1 MRMKTFLALLVA
13 FCATSGIAAWGE
25 DTPAL
30 VETEVARVALF
41 KNGYGYFTCEGALP
55 RGADRIRLDR
65 VPLAALGTLWIAS
78 TDLDASVVDARVVRE
93 TETSVRPVTSFDEL
107 IRNNVGKSVRIVADE
122 EFVGEIL
129 PFPESPGPEP
139 DVPQLGHGPVHVP
152 VPPPTP
158 QAAFFLLRTAEGKV
172 TALRFGDVRRLELD
186 DDGVFA
192 REVETENRYLE
203 CRLESPAGEGA
214 VFLHYLQA
222 GASWTPGYEIRLV
235 DDDTAEVSLK
245 ATVINDVEDLVDAE
259 LRFVV
264 GYPNFMY
271 ADVYEPLTGD
281 QPLREFLEAL
291 SRRPDGGRGSR
302 RAVMAQQA
310 MSNVA
315 YYEEEV
321 GAMPALPEQGE
332 FKEDLFFYPPVTAT
346 VKKGERLSFVLSE
359 SQSPYRHVYTW
370 DVPDTIPLN
379 RSGYYQQ
386 PEEEQAP
393 EVIWHNL
400 RIENEGKQ
408 PWTTG
413 PALIVQDGLPLGQD
427 MLKYTSVGGQTLVRI
442 TKATDVAA
450 EKRELEV
457 ERTPNAKE
465 IYGYR
470 CDLIEVRGELSLQNK
485 RTQPVHVVVTKSVTG
500 EVTSTTP
507 EAKVS
512 VRAEGL
518 QPINPRCV
526 LEWEVDLDSGQDTKL
541 TYDVDVYM
549 RH

>member
-1 MRMKTFLALLVA
+1 MRMKTFLALLLTLHVA
-13 FCATSGIAAWGE
+13 SGIAAWGE
-25 DTPAL
+25 DTPPL
-30 VETEVARVALF
+30 VETKVARVALF
-41 KNGYGYFTCEGALP
+41 KNGYGYFTCEGELP
-55 RGADRIRLDR
+55 SGADRIRLDR
-65 VPLAALGTLWIAS
+65 VPRAALGTLWFGS
-78 TDLDASVVDARVVRE
+78 TDPDALVVDARVVRK
-93 TETSVRPVTSFDEL
+93 TETTERPVTSFDEL
-107 IRNNVGKSVRIVADE
+107 IRNNPGKSVRIVTDE
-122 EFVGEIL
+122 EVVGEIL
-129 PFPESPGPEP
+129 PFPESPEPEP
-139 DVPQLGHGPVHVP
+139 DVPRPGHGPGHVP
-152 VPPPTP
+152 VRPPSP
-158 QAAFFLLRTAEGKV
+158 QAAFFLVRTAEGKV

-186 DDGVFA
+186 EDGVFV
-192 REVETENRYLE
+192 REVETEKRYLE

-214 VFLHYLQA
+214 VYLHYLQA

-245 ATVINDVEDLVDAE
+245 ATVINDAEDLVDAE
-259 LRFVV
+259 MRFVV

-281 QPLREFLEAL
+281 QPLREFLESL
-291 SRRPDGGRGSR
+291 SRQPDGGRASR
-302 RAVMAQQA
+302 RAVMMQQA
-310 MSNVA
+310 LSNVA
-315 YYEEEV
+315 YYEEDV
-321 GAMPALPEQGE
+321 GPLPALPEQGE

-359 SQSPYRHVYTW
+359 SESPYRHVYTW

-393 EVIWHNL
+393 EVIWHTL
-400 RIENEGKQ
+400 RIENEGTQ

-450 EKRELEV
+450 QKKEFEV

-470 CDLIEVRGELSLQNK
+470 CDLIKVRGELSLQNK

-500 EVTSTTP
+500 EVKGTTP

-518 QPINPRCV
+518 QPINPRSV
-526 LEWEVDLDSGQDTKL
+526 LEWEVDLDPGQEMEL
-541 TYDVDVYM
+541 TYVVDVYM